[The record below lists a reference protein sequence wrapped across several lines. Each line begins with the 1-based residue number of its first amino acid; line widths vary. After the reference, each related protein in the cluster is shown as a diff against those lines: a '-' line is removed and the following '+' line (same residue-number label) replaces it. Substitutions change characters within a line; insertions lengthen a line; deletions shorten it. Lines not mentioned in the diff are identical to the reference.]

1 MSVNTPNHTKRR
13 ESAIRISTSRQ
24 RQRQTDHHDDNLR
37 RSCLCWRVQTHT
49 KSRYKVSATFP
60 KTTLLTMARSA
71 SQAKIINASL
81 LLAGVASIL
90 VVYKYAKKPARS
102 KSKSHSKDENEEA
115 SDPKSPS
122 KNSSKDNL
130 GTPLHSNKS
139 STGSVASASGASG
152 ESTSTEDFMA
162 ELHTQIEEIDKRGKA
177 LFRAKKH
184 LDAAEVFTEA
194 LDLINS
200 KVSNAAEYNNL
211 NRQLVTLM
219 NNRSAMYEKGG
230 LLELA
235 LIGEFVVHYLYMHL
249 LYMLASRSLLSS

>member
-1 MSVNTPNHTKRR
+1 
-13 ESAIRISTSRQ
+13 
-24 RQRQTDHHDDNLR
+24 
-37 RSCLCWRVQTHT
+37 
-49 KSRYKVSATFP
+49 
-60 KTTLLTMARSA
+60 MARSA

-90 VVYKYAKKPARS
+90 VVYKYATKPARS

-122 KNSSKDNL
+122 KNSSNGNL
-130 GTPLHSNKS
+130 DTPLHSNKS
-139 STGSVASASGASG
+139 STGSVTSGSGAGG

-200 KVSNAAEYNNL
+200 KVSNASKYNNL

-235 LIGEFVVHYLYMHL
+235 LVGEFVVRYLYNH
-249 LYMLASRSLLSS
+249 YFHREIIC

>member
-1 MSVNTPNHTKRR
+1 
-13 ESAIRISTSRQ
+13 
-24 RQRQTDHHDDNLR
+24 
-37 RSCLCWRVQTHT
+37 
-49 KSRYKVSATFP
+49 
-60 KTTLLTMARSA
+60 MARSA
-71 SQAKIINASL
+71 SQTKIINASL

-90 VVYKYAKKPARS
+90 VVYKFATKPARS
-102 KSKSHSKDENEEA
+102 KSKSLSKDENEEA
-115 SDPKSPS
+115 SNPKSPS
-122 KNSSKDNL
+122 RNSSKENL
-130 GTPLHSNKS
+130 DTPLHSNKS
-139 STGSVASASGASG
+139 STASVTSASGAG

-200 KVSNAAEYNNL
+200 KVSNAAKYNNL

-235 LIGEFVVHYLYMHL
+235 LVGEFVVTFTCTFTC
-249 LYMLASRSLLSS
+249 